1 MAFYT
6 TSKFLFGL
14 IKGVGY
20 INSYFEGDFQKGR
33 TQLIVAALHMESG
46 DTAITGYE
54 Q

>member
-1 MAFYT
+1 MAFHI

-14 IKGVGY
+14 IKGVWY

-33 TQLIVAALHMESG
+33 TQLRVALDMESG